1 VSKIIVT
8 DDAVI
13 IRDLEFAN
21 GLPTIDTGGR
31 KLVFANNV
39 IRNYEG
45 VWDFKMGDE
54 SHIVGNLFVGKT
66 TKSKKWWRFW

>member
-13 IRDLEFAN
+13 IRDLE
-21 GLPTIDTGGR
+21 
-31 KLVFANNV
+31 FANNV